1 MSGRRRDGR
10 AGAARRRRAVGALLG
25 VLVLLSAPS
34 TWIWVASAGHVDT
47 LESASDT
54 TAPVAIVLGARVYDS
69 GRPSPWLTYRLDAAA
84 ELYLSGRVD
93 ALLVSG
99 DGREGAHDEPGTM
112 RDYLVDA
119 GVPPQAVVLDTA
131 GYDTYDTCVRAHEVF
146 GVSQAL
152 VVTQDFHAPRA
163 VTLCR
168 QAGIDAQGV
177 ADTRARANRTTW
189 VRSWVRERVAAFKAV
204 WDVLS
209 GRDPVLGAAR
219 TDVEEAV
226 SWTRAHRDEQ
236 AQGQ

>member
-1 MSGRRRDGR
+1 M
-10 AGAARRRRAVGALLG
+10 GAAHRRRAVGALLG
-25 VLVLLSAPS
+25 VLVLLASPS

-69 GRPSPWLTYRLDAAA
+69 GRPSPWLSYRLDAAA
-84 ELYLSGRVD
+84 ELYLRGRVD

-99 DGREGAHDEPGTM
+99 DGGEDANNEPGAM
-112 RDYLVDA
+112 RDYLVAA
-119 GVPPQAVVLDTA
+119 GVPPQAVILDEA

-146 GVSQAL
+146 GVSHAI

-177 ADTRARANRTTW
+177 ADTRARINLATW
-189 VRSWVRERVAAFKAV
+189 VYSWARERAAAFKAV

-219 TDVEEAV
+219 PDVDEAV
-226 SWTRAHRDEQ
+226 AWTRAHRDEQ